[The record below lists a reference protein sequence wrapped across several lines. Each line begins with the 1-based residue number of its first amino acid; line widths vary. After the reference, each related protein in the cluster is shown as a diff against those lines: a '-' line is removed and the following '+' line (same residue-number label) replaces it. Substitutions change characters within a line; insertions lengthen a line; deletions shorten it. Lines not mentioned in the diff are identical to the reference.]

1 MVLGMLLV
9 RMSPCVA
16 CASVTLRC
24 LCACVSPC
32 VARTSQ
38 PTSPAPMSPYAACVF
53 VRFKGSSLPTP
64 SSPSGRGFPSRNIP
78 FPWVWTGRRDQ
89 LERPRYPDMVSN
101 VAQYI
106 IHVGIRWPPT
116 CLPDARRRPQNGS
129 KWPCPATCMERW
141 GHGPPGV
148 LHTSPFH
155 KETCKNSQ
163 RQKKHPS
170 QTSEDLASPPPR
182 APVFNVHMHARPAVC
197 KSGRLF
203 RNGSHSPGSTAPNF
217 EIGAR
222 GCHRFDA
229 RSRSAFLFSETT
241 VPPTPVGLLGAP
253 KDSRSTPRRFA
264 RYTHRRD
271 KSANVRMH
279 RGRAPAR
286 V

>member
-1 MVLGMLLV
+1 MASNMPPRCQKTAPKRLQ
-9 RMSPCVA
+9 VA
-16 CASVTLRC
+16 LPSNVYGETGPRTPRC
-24 LCACVSPC
+24 LAQLPLPQGDMQE
-32 VARTSQ
+32 Q
-38 PTSPAPMSPYAACVF
+38 PAA
-53 VRFKGSSLPTP
+53 
-64 SSPSGRGFPSRNIP
+64 
-78 FPWVWTGRRDQ
+78 
-89 LERPRYPDMVSN
+89 
-101 VAQYI
+101 
-106 IHVGIRWPPT
+106 
-116 CLPDARRRPQNGS
+116 
-129 KWPCPATCMERW
+129 
-141 GHGPPGV
+141 
-148 LHTSPFH
+148 
-155 KETCKNSQ
+155 
-163 RQKKHPS
+163 KKHPS